1 LGLWPGTGI
10 LIGLLAGFLGVGG
23 GVMTVPIL
31 LDVFAMAIGARLAFA
46 HAPSNG
52 RAGQLPPTIVDT
64 PVLSLFSFP
73 IKRAIGAGAL
83 FNLARP
89 AGQAMRWAMRCFAWR
104 R

>member
-1 LGLWPGTGI
+1 MFGFYGRERP

-31 LDVFAMAIGARLAFA
+31 LDVFA
-46 HAPSNG
+46 
-52 RAGQLPPTIVDT
+52 GQLPPTIVDA

-104 R
+104 RCHCLRSLSRP